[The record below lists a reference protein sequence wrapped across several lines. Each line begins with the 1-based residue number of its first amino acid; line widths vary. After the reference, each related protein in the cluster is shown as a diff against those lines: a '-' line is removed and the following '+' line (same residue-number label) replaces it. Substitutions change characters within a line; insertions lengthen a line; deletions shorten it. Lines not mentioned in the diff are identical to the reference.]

1 MDVQPNDVAEVSKKG
16 KQSGFASAFSF
27 WKQHDD
33 KAGKTP
39 PKGSKSS
46 SSSTKTSSSTGKRTK
61 ASSGNLNASESSVS
75 SHSERSGGLTISSSL
90 EDSSTISSTAAHSN
104 ERDNPAIS
112 TTSALRASST
122 RTNNASHAMTTT
134 SEASESES
142 SEHPS
147 ASPSNTNFGATHRGN
162 LAEEHS
168 DSKLT
173 RSLEEKSPIEGT
185 IAVEPLIPHTSK
197 YWSPSRSRQQSSTPR
212 LADLPAHM
220 IRSEPVIVVP
230 PKSIDTKAKEISPQA
245 VSPSNDGVTRE
256 GSSDSITSPK
266 ASRLMHSAAPS
277 IMAATMSPRKGESPL
292 DRLILSSTSKLRLSN
307 DSIPSTGSRSSLTL
321 PPSNQTAK
329 SNSASSPPST
339 TSSVP
344 PRISEQNTKPASQIS
359 IGATSAAS
367 GSTMA
372 SAYSGAGSEDPHP
385 DDHPHNTAT
394 GKAHQ
399 GAHPTDD
406 AIYGPSS
413 TGSRSTLSSVNST
426 SSSEIYYRRDAKGNT
441 SSPGV
446 IVTATSGSPSPPTPG
461 GPTLSV
467 PGNVRMLNQI
477 GGSAGALVNRS
488 RDSRDSQ
495 RQSPAS
501 PPQDLW
507 SLSEQIRTKFSFR
520 FLIFIP
526 RLPISETIHC

>member
-1 MDVQPNDVAEVSKKG
+1 MDVQPNDVTEVTKKG

-33 KAGKTP
+33 KALNTT
-39 PKGSKSS
+39 PKGSHGSS
-46 SSSTKTSSSTGKRTK
+46 TSTKTSSSTGRRSKNG
-61 ASSGNLNASESSVS
+61 SGTSNASESSAS

-104 ERDNPAIS
+104 ERENPAIS

-122 RTNNASHAMTTT
+122 RNNNASHAMTTT

-147 ASPSNTNFGATHRGN
+147 TSPSNSNFSATRRGN

-230 PKSIDTKAKEISPQA
+230 PKLIDTNAKEISSNA
-245 VSPSNDGVTRE
+245 ASPSNDGLTRE
-256 GSSDSITSPK
+256 GSSDSVTSSK
-266 ASRLMHSAAPS
+266 GSRSAQSAAPS
-277 IMAATMSPRKGESPL
+277 VLAATMSPRKGESPL

-307 DSIPSTGSRSSLTL
+307 DSVPSTGSRSSLTQ
-321 PPSNQTAK
+321 PPSNQAAK
-329 SNSASSPPST
+329 SNSASTPSST

-344 PRISEQNTKPASQIS
+344 PRISEQDTKHASQVS
-359 IGATSAAS
+359 IGAHSAAS
-367 GSTMA
+367 GTTTS
-372 SAYSGAGSEDPHP
+372 SAYSGAGSDEPHLGE
-385 DDHPHNTAT
+385 HPETAAT
-394 GKAHQ
+394 GGVNQ
-399 GAHPTDD
+399 GTHPTDD
-406 AIYGPSS
+406 AIYGLSS
-413 TGSRSTLSSVNST
+413 AGSRSTLSSNNSA
-426 SSSEIYYRRDAKGNT
+426 SPSEIYYRRAANGNT

-446 IVTATSGSPSPPTPG
+446 ILTATTATPSPPTPG

-467 PGNVRMLNQI
+467 PGNVRMLHQM
-477 GGSAGALVNRS
+477 GGSAGTLVNRS

-495 RQSPAS
+495 RQSPTS
-501 PPQDLW
+501 PVQDLW
-507 SLSEQIRTKFSFR
+507 SLSEQIRTYFPNNFHFALFS
-520 FLIFIP
+520 
-526 RLPISETIHC
+526 C